1 MTRPWWN
8 WTRRR
13 RQRPKPRSLRLDSGR
28 RRPGVERLED
38 RLMLTAVAY
47 VDLADDG
54 FLELRLSSVV
64 RCDVGSSNFY
74 VSGSLAESVST
85 PATSPDGE
93 PVPFGVGESE
103 ARLPNSNGND
113 MELIRIE
120 PSETSASASGK
131 GLIDLTRVLS
141 EPVPRAGRRGTP
153 GEQRVASVTADSDST
168 GALATSEDQL
178 MMTGPRG
185 GWSGFRLTGLLRKGV
200 GTNPR
205 PAGERLPWLR
215 DSASDEIEG
224 SRGICRAFELATS
237 PEEAAPP
244 AEPGND
250 AKRVSPSGPLPDE
263 SAILPHRADGAL
275 ADRQPTGLAWLPEQ
289 GQSPGLVAL
298 REQGQSPG
306 LVALPEQGQSP
317 RLVALRERSVSS
329 ARETVFAE
337 MAEPFGDAFL
347 DAVYLDDKRPAH
359 LISLLVVAAVAYQQT
374 QRRQHDETRSYL
386 VPPRRRFEAS

>member
-215 DSASDEIEG
+215 DSASDEIDGQCLLILSGE
-224 SRGICRAFELATS
+224 ITS
-237 PEEAAPP
+237 VNA
-244 AEPGND
+244 G
-250 AKRVSPSGPLPDE
+250 
-263 SAILPHRADGAL
+263 
-275 ADRQPTGLAWLPEQ
+275 
-289 GQSPGLVAL
+289 
-298 REQGQSPG
+298 
-306 LVALPEQGQSP
+306 
-317 RLVALRERSVSS
+317 
-329 ARETVFAE
+329 VFA
-337 MAEPFGDAFL
+337 PDNY
-347 DAVYLDDKRPAH
+347 VWT
-359 LISLLVVAAVAYQQT
+359 ILVVQCFDL
-374 QRRQHDETRSYL
+374 RRLRNIRNAINNNLFHDHLHR
-386 VPPRRRFEAS
+386 